1 MEALEKKQAE
11 ELEAKR
17 KAESEASEIARRAQ
31 ELDNFIQEQILKYG
45 PGNSERANKEAARR
59 DMIWDVKEGRYIK
72 DPEKIVDDDLGYL
85 YF

>member
-17 KAESEASEIARRAQ
+17 KAESEASEIARREK

-45 PGNSERANKEAARR
+45 PANSAKANKEAERR
-59 DMIWDVKEGRYIK
+59 KMKWDEKAGKYIK
-72 DPEKIVDDDLGYL
+72 EEKADDDDLGYIQ
-85 YF
+85 F